1 MITQKKYINKVE
13 HLWYDSSNLVYTACY
28 DGERQEKTLKVV
40 FKGGRTYIYKDVDVN
55 DYVLFTRTASS
66 NGEAFNKNI
75 VKKYKGVRVSD
86 TDLSQLEEMRKEYAD
101 ENKKI
106 ENALSPLS
114 YTLQLND
121 KTGEFRLIL
130 DGKTIY
136 EGVEGQVSIV
146 NLFNSMHIDYG
157 TTELEDNLST
167 EQDFID
173 NVEKLEPINNNKE
186 E

>member
-1 MITQKKYINKVE
+1 M
-13 HLWYDSSNLVYTACY
+13 
-28 DGERQEKTLKVV
+28 V